1 TAGYDNKRPDKLTK
15 GIWNSGAFP
24 YSHPLSIQ
32 SPRTGMSGCKHSL
45 SQPFTIFSSCEFDT
59 IDKVITRGAH
69 ADLVCGT
76 LKVVRPRKRVAV
88 KAFRRVTAQD
98 KISIENELA
107 IWRLLCAHP
116 HIGSF
121 IGIAPIDNY
130 HPKYFSQ
137 GPVSDYYVHGD
148 LNMYLY
154 KVDPDVN
161 NHEMRFLLLLGVIRG
176 LAYIHSQSIVHG
188 DLKAGNVLIDGE
200 GHAAR
205 ICDFGSSRI
214 ECGCYSGPQTQEGT
228 LAWDSPEL
236 WYDPLTEGEGDEED
250 DDDDVEEKV
259 RQRTQMSDVWAFG
272 CVALEVQMGMAPWDP
287 EREGNL
293 RKMCARQYN
302 AGTGHPVQE
311 SALEL
316 HCHPIASK
324 VWSMIQDCW
333 KADPSRRPESSKLM
347 TLCELLALQ
356 LKTM

>member
-1 TAGYDNKRPDKLTK
+1 
-15 GIWNSGAFP
+15 
-24 YSHPLSIQ
+24 
-32 SPRTGMSGCKHSL
+32 MSGCNHSL
-45 SQPFTIFSSCEFDT
+45 SQPLTTFSSCEFDT

-76 LKVVRPRKRVAV
+76 LRVVGPRKRVAV
-88 KAFRRVTAQD
+88 KAFRRVAAQD
-98 KISIENELA
+98 KISIENELV

-116 HIGSF
+116 HIASF
-121 IGIAPIDNY
+121 IGIVPTDSY

-154 KVDPDVN
+154 KIDPDVN

-188 DLKAGNVLIDGE
+188 DLKASNVLIDGE
-200 GHAAR
+200 GYVAR

-236 WYDPLTEGEGDEED
+236 WYDPLAEGESDEED
-250 DDDDVEEKV
+250 DDNDVEERV
-259 RQRTQMSDVWAFG
+259 RPRTQKSDVWAFG

-333 KADPSRRPESSKLM
+333 EANPSQRPESSNLM
-347 TLCELLALQ
+347 TLCEVLAQQ